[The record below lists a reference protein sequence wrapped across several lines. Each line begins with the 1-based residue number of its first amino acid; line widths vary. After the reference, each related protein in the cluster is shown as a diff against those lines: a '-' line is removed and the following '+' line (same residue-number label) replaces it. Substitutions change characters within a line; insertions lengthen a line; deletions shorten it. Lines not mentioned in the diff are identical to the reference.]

1 MTGLSNL
8 CDDRCP
14 QQLFGCPFSA
24 SPVDNLQDP
33 GSDSC
38 LSAPFEL
45 QSQPSPQCSHWTG
58 GSPTSCRKDRCIASS
73 CFYQLDMHGRH
84 FVSQRP
90 DSSTAVDGTGSSHGL
105 QVEFRLSPSASPP
118 SSAVL
123 PSHFQ
128 AFGSLL
134 QPSPVQHPS
143 SLTQWRGKP
152 KLSSDLW
159 ISPGRVY
166 FRLQDTRRNCIYLIL
181 WNRIGAIT
189 CVGVM
194 LVLLKLLFKL
204 GRLSAILTL
213 VSVNHNLTRWFCVC
227 QHSCCDHDTNQMN
240 LVGRILFFFT
250 VLQWSWPFSLYCFIY
265 QNGKVSTQT
274 FLPTLPHKSQSHTFH
289 VFYLL
294 ITFAAAA
301 IWDFSE
307 EYCRVQNLSLKII
320 YIE

>member
-1 MTGLSNL
+1 MFYIYTDGGLVTGLSNL

-14 QQLFGCPFSA
+14 QQLFGCPFSP

-58 GSPTSCRKDRCIASS
+58 GSPTSCRKDHYIPSS

-84 FVSQRP
+84 FVSECP
-90 DSSTAVDGTGSSHGL
+90 DSSTAVDGTGTSHGL

-194 LVLLKLLFKL
+194 LVLLFKL
-204 GRLSAILTL
+204 GRLSAVLTL
-213 VSVNHNLTRWFCVC
+213 VSVNHNLTRWFCLST
-227 QHSCCDHDTNQMN
+227 QLLRSWHKSDELGWQD
-240 LVGRILFFFT
+240 FFSLT
-250 VLQWSWPFSLYCFIY
+250 VHQWSWPFLLCFIY
-265 QNGKVSTQT
+265 QNGNVSTQT
-274 FLPTLPHKSQSHTFH
+274 FLPLPHKSQSHTFH

-301 IWDFSE
+301 IWGFTE
-307 EYCRVQNLSLKII
+307 EYCRM
-320 YIE
+320 